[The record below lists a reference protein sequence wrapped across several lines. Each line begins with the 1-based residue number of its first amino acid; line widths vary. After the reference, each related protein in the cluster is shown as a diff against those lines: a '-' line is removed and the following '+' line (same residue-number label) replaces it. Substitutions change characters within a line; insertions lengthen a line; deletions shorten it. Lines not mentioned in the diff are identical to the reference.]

1 MRKLFKTF
9 VSIILSLTFIF
20 SYLNLMTSE
29 VSADTATVTNSI
41 SEGVVYTSIDTAED
55 YLFTPSKSGYYYFES
70 DLWGDLYKYSERIDE
85 FSNETYHNYEPMN
98 WLNVIP
104 LGYGDL
110 ISQVGYIHVYYLT
123 AGETYAAQY
132 STGGKFSVRY
142 IDRYVKLEKS
152 ADLTYASLDT
162 PFTLSISATSSVAL
176 DDIRYT
182 WTDIPSGNIGYYDS
196 SVTLNLSQLLDSHNR
211 FYYSCDG
218 YESCGDFG
226 RGFVS
231 VCVEA
236 VYKQSTYTW
245 YVSFDI
251 EGYAS
256 VLSSNCRAYE
266 SNDEYEHYTSYRNL
280 VDFDGYEYDLF
291 SIITD
296 TDDDCDVSF
305 QWCKVDT
312 ARLISGEYTT
322 EYDLYKPLKGET
334 SNSLSWSKSL
344 AKLLGEPYCTDFDT
358 DSSIYHDVVC
368 LVTFKR
374 GDDTLIKSLKFKIV
388 YSADS
393 DIDGLTNVDVELG
406 SKIKFPDVL
415 VSESGNPGRFVE
427 YVPEGITYR
436 YMWYDCG
443 SIPEYMGYGYTGWDP
458 NSYDINDEIE
468 DVTYLG
474 TGKDFNI
481 DTSGL
486 TMFSIDNEDRIEY
499 VSYVACFAQPMYNG
513 HVCHDCN
520 FHVCLYVFELHYG
533 TFKFDSWTSSATPCI
548 GDELFLDVY
557 VDSIGPVTYQWQKQL
572 DEGWIKIYSSTYD
585 TNEYWMTVDEDSF
598 GLYRCAVT
606 DEFGNTIYSEPCE
619 VSLYDGPVI
628 LCQPEDFAG
637 YVGETA
643 KFKVVASGNS
653 LNYQWQLKKGN
664 SWANLTSGGAT
675 TDTLSVKIDATKDG
689 KVYRCVITDP
699 EDQKAWTDEVM
710 ITVKEPAIEIT
721 SQPKSYSGPVG
732 STAKFS
738 VAADGEGLTY
748 QWQLKKGSKWA
759 DLSTGGAKTPTMS
772 VKVDD
777 SKNGK
782 IYRCLITNVDGEQLA
797 SDEVKITV
805 KDPDINITSQPTDF
819 TGLEGSTA
827 KFTVAAEGEGLTY
840 QWQLKKGSSWAD
852 LSSGGAK
859 TATMS
864 IKADASKNGKI
875 YRCLITNAAGEQ
887 LATNEV
893 SITIKEPSNAIVIT
907 KQPTDA
913 STTEGGSLGLIVEAE
928 GEGLTYQWQ
937 LKKGSTWANLTSGGA
952 TTNWLSL
959 GKCDLSKNGKVYRCV
974 ITDINGEQVVTRE
987 AKITVYYELP
997 QAVPCTKTAEPAPDA
1012 VNEAAPETT
1021 AEPAP
1026 EPVSEAPAENE
1037 APAPVEA
1044 TAPAPV
1050 EEPADPPA
1058 EAPAEEA

>member
-218 YESCGDFG
+218 FENCGDFG

-245 YVSFDI
+245 YVSFDV

-280 VDFDGYEYDLF
+280 VDFDGYEYDFF

-344 AKLLGEPYCTDFDT
+344 AKLLGEPYCADFDT
-358 DSSIYHDVVC
+358 DNSIYHDVVC

-533 TFKFDSWTSSATPCI
+533 TFMFDSWTSSATPLI

-572 DEGWIKIYSSTYD
+572 DEGWINIFSSTYD

-628 LCQPEDFAG
+628 TCEPTDFYG
-637 YVGETA
+637 FVGDTA
-643 KFKVVASGNS
+643 KFTVAVEGEGLTYQWQLKKGNSWADQASGGANTPTFS
-653 LNYQWQLKKGN
+653 VKVNESRFGKTYRCKITDQKGHEIFSNEVMIIEKEVAIVIDQQPVDCTAVVGTTAKFSVAATGEGLTYQWQLKKGN
-664 SWANLTSGGAT
+664 SWANQSSGGAT
-675 TDTLSVKIDATKDG
+675 TPNFSVKAEMSRNG
-689 KVYRCVITDP
+689 KVYRCLITAANGDQIATDP
-699 EDQKAWTDEVM
+699 VTL
-710 ITVKEPAIEIT
+710 TVKEPSIT
-721 SQPKSYSGPVG
+721 ITQQPSDLSVLVG
-732 STAKFS
+732 SKAT
-738 VAADGEGLTY
+738 
-748 QWQLKKGSKWA
+748 
-759 DLSTGGAKTPTMS
+759 
-772 VKVDD
+772 
-777 SKNGK
+777 
-782 IYRCLITNVDGEQLA
+782 
-797 SDEVKITV
+797 
-805 KDPDINITSQPTDF
+805 
-819 TGLEGSTA
+819 
-827 KFTVAAEGEGLTY
+827 FTVAAEGEGLTY
-840 QWQLKKGSSWAD
+840 QWQLKKGSSWSNQNSGGATTPTFSVNAD
-852 LSSGGAK
+852 LSR
-859 TATMS
+859 
-864 IKADASKNGKI
+864 NGKT
-875 YRCLITNAAGEQ
+875 YRCLITNAEGEQ
-887 LATNEV
+887 IATNSV
-893 SITIKEPSNAIVIT
+893 TLTVKEPSNSITIT

-913 STTEGGSLGLIVEAE
+913 STTEGGSVGFIVEAE

-937 LKKGSTWANLTSGGA
+937 LKKGSSWSDLHSGGA

-959 GKCDLSKNGKVYRCV
+959 GKCDLSKNGKTYRCV
-974 ITDINGEQVVTRE
+974 ITDVNGEQAVTNE
-987 AKITVYYELP
+987 VKVTVWYEMP
-997 QAVPCTKTAEPAPDA
+997 SAVPAVKSAAPAVADDAVADTVTEPDPET
-1012 VNEAAPETT
+1012 VNEASADSATQ
-1021 AEPAP
+1021 
-1026 EPVSEAPAENE
+1026 

-1044 TAPAPV
+1044 
-1050 EEPADPPA
+1050 PADPPA
-1058 EAPAEEA
+1058 EAPVEEPAEETA